1 MKVKVS
7 ISKKI
12 IGMVLIPVLCIC
24 VLVGIASSNIL
35 NDTIT
40 DEIETQLHASAYNF
54 RNEYRLVNETDFI
67 ELMTEFKEENG
78 VDVTI
83 FSNDIRILSTV
94 ENAVGTKISDDVL
107 THIKGGD
114 SYFATNANVNGEA
127 YFGYYIPIMEDGSY
141 VGASFTGIPQS
152 EAKTI
157 IIKNVAKLIAFIIIC
172 GILAGVVAFIL
183 VRKMVKSIVGLENT
197 ISTLLNN
204 DLTAEHQRHEF
215 EHDEIEEI
223 GNKTIDFAEHL
234 NHIMNRIKDASLEL
248 KTIATGLK
256 ESAEVT
262 NDTCGQI
269 AQAVENVAGGALSQ
283 AEDTANAA
291 QNISVMSEELGNIKS
306 NIYDLHNI
314 ANSMNN
320 AKNNAMGTLMELKEI
335 NETML
340 REVNSTSEQVNAT
353 SESVNEIKRA
363 VGMIQDIASQT
374 NLLSLNASIEAARA
388 GEHGKGFA
396 VVAEEIGE
404 LANQSAQFSDEI
416 EQILKQLVKNYDVI
430 IQSVKTTSDD
440 MVIQDNRLGLT
451 ENVFDALEQDI
462 NGTVERID
470 EINAMITHL
479 DSEIAE
485 MVDMVSNLS
494 AISEENS
501 ASTEETMASIE
512 ELNATINQLYEKSQ
526 NVDDNADILI
536 EEVNIF
542 KTL

>member
-1 MKVKVS
+1 MKVRVS
-7 ISKKI
+7 ISRKI
-12 IGMVLIPVLCIC
+12 LGMVLLPILVICI
-24 VLVGIASSNIL
+24 LVGVASSNIL
-35 NDTIT
+35 NATIT

-54 RNEYRLVNETDFI
+54 KNEYMLVEEADFAK
-67 ELMTEFKEENG
+67 LMNEFKEENE

-107 THIKGGD
+107 AHIKGGEN
-114 SYFATNANVNGEA
+114 YFATNANVNGEA
-127 YFGYYIPIMEDGSY
+127 YFGYYIPIMEDGNY

-152 EAKTI
+152 DAKAI
-157 IIKNVAKLIAFIIIC
+157 ITKNVVKLITFVVVC
-172 GILAGVVAFIL
+172 GILAGVVALLLI
-183 VRKMVKSIVGLENT
+183 KQMVKSIIGLENT
-197 ISTLLNN
+197 IGTLLEN
-204 DLTAEHQRHEF
+204 DLTVQHQKYEF

-234 NHIMNRIKDASLEL
+234 NHIMNKIKAASSEL
-248 KTIATGLK
+248 KTIATDLK

-283 AEDTANAA
+283 AEDTASAA
-291 QNISVMSEELGNIKS
+291 QSISAMSEELGNIKS

-314 ANSMNN
+314 ANSMND
-320 AKNNAMGTLMELKEI
+320 AKNNAMGTLVELKEI

-416 EQILKQLVKNYDVI
+416 ENILKQLVKNYDVI

-451 ENVFDALEQDI
+451 EDVFDTLEQDI
-462 NGTVERID
+462 NGTVERIE
-470 EINAMITHL
+470 EINTMITHL

-501 ASTEETMASIE
+501 ASTEETMASVQ

-526 NVDDNADILI
+526 NVDDNANILI